1 MMRLLQL
8 FGLLLLL
15 PAFGAL
21 VWDLLGLFDT
31 GSFTLSV
38 WGDLWYMLHPG
49 SLNLYQAVVER
60 YVSVTLWDE
69 TLAPLLLLP
78 TVMVFGLP
86 GLLLAGG
93 PALLNNVKRD
103 RSDD

>member
-1 MMRLLQL
+1 MMRLLQF

-15 PAFGAL
+15 PALGAL
-21 VWDLLGLFDT
+21 AWDLFGLFDT

-38 WGDLWYMLHPG
+38 WGDLWYKLHPG

-60 YVSVTLWDE
+60 YLSVTLWDE

-78 TVMVFGLP
+78 AVIVFGLP
-86 GLLLAGG
+86 GLLLLTV
-93 PALLNNVKRD
+93 PALVKSAVQAREAE
-103 RSDD
+103 

>member
-8 FGLLLLL
+8 IGLLLLL
-15 PAFGAL
+15 LALGAL
-21 VWDLLGLFDT
+21 AWDLFGFFDT

-60 YVSVTLWDE
+60 YISVALWDE

-78 TVMVFGLP
+78 AVIVFGLP
-86 GLLLAGG
+86 GLLLTGV
-93 PALLNNVKRD
+93 PALLMSAKRH
-103 RSDD
+103 RDDD